1 MKPWPHLLK
10 TWLPGPALALAGVAV
25 VRWLAPG
32 FTGRPQA
39 VLLIAG
45 YLLVPLGLFLF
56 ASRLGRRAAQRA
68 ASAPA
73 PDPRT

>member
-1 MKPWPHLLK
+1 M
-10 TWLPGPALALAGVAV
+10 TWLPGPVLALAGVAV
-25 VRWLAPG
+25 VRWFAPG
-32 FTGRPQA
+32 FSGRTQA
-39 VLLIAG
+39 VLLIGG

-68 ASAPA
+68 ASTSA